1 LQKDV
6 DGNRESW
13 YYVSMMMTEGTKM
26 SDDMMVEMD
35 LSMCERCGEAPMHI
49 WNDDHAQAVCE
60 SCQAYYDKHICAG
73 DNCVCIGGNDN
84 LDLQE

>member
-1 LQKDV
+1 
-6 DGNRESW
+6 
-13 YYVSMMMTEGTKM
+13 MMMREGEKM

-35 LSMCERCGEAPMHI
+35 LTMCERCGEEPVHT
-49 WNDDHAQAVCE
+49 WNDDHHQAVCE
-60 SCQAYYDKHICAG
+60 TCHAYYDKHVCAG